1 MVNCKVFLWQ
11 NLDVRK
17 NKIRFHVHAVIVKY
31 HFIEMLSDCI
41 SGDISVG
48 RIIID

>member
-1 MVNCKVFLWQ
+1 MQK
-11 NLDVRK
+11 NLYVHK
-17 NKIRFHVHAVIVKY
+17 NKVRFHVHAIIVKY
-31 HFIEMLSDCI
+31 HFIKILSDCI